1 MNCGRKLE
9 TDERVTFER
18 WGSGSAFP
26 PRAIMATRRP
36 AGSSNAVSTHENPVG
51 RWGTSGLNSSTGR
64 KSPHMPTARL
74 IGAIPSSSTPY
85 PMRVHV
91 RPRAKSSSSS
101 TAPRARRRP
110 IVREK
115 SAAGRI
121 GKIEPQLIGASLE
134 VMAGCPKWR
143 LLGEQNPESVVI
155 WKSCATFRSRKT
167 GVFGPWEVGR
177 GVFAGK
183 RPGRELAHSGMG

>member
-1 MNCGRKLE
+1 
-9 TDERVTFER
+9 
-18 WGSGSAFP
+18 
-26 PRAIMATRRP
+26 MATRRP
-36 AGSSNAVSTHENPVG
+36 AGSSNAVSTHESPVG
-51 RWGTSGLNSSTGR
+51 RWGASRPNSSTGR
-64 KSPHMPTARL
+64 KNPHMPMARQ

-110 IVREK
+110 SVREK
-115 SAAGRI
+115 SAAGRV

-143 LLGEQNPESVVI
+143 LLGEQNPEFVVI

-177 GVFAGK
+177 GASADK
-183 RPGRELAHSGMG
+183 RPGRKLAHSGMG